1 MTPGSLAGR
10 TALVTGAGVRI
21 GREIALELAR
31 AGADIVVHVNSSR
44 ARGEETLR
52 EVLAM
57 GRRGHLVRADQ
68 GDTGAIARACEEARG
83 ALGAIDILVNNAAI
97 WPHCRFEESTEA
109 DFDLAV
115 SVNMRGPYFWARH
128 LGPGM
133 KARGWGAIVNIA
145 DVMAERPLTDCIP
158 YCMAKAGIVCMTTAL
173 ARALAPSVRV
183 TAIGPGP
190 IAFPVG
196 YPEGE
201 SAKDIART
209 LARRQ
214 GHPADV
220 ARAVRFLCENEYIT
234 GVMLP
239 VDGGF
244 RHGL

>member
-1 MTPGSLAGR
+1 MNAGLAGR

-31 AGADIVVHVNSSR
+31 AGADIAVHVNGSMEQG
-44 ARGEETLR
+44 AGTVR
-52 EVLAM
+52 EVGVL
-57 GRRGHLVRADQ
+57 GRRACLVRADQ
-68 GDTGAIARACEEARG
+68 GDPAQIERACRQAVD
-83 ALGAIDILVNNAAI
+83 ALGPIDILVNNAAI
-97 WPHCRFEESTEA
+97 WPHCNFAESTQE

-115 SVNMRGPYFWARH
+115 SVNMRGPYFWTRH
-128 LGPGM
+128 LGPQM

-145 DVMAERPLTDCIP
+145 DVMADRPLTDCIP
-158 YCMAKAGIVCMTTAL
+158 YCMAKAGVVCMTTAL

-190 IAFPVG
+190 IAFPEG
-196 YPEGE
+196 YPQG
-201 SAKDIART
+201 AAAQDIART

-234 GVMLP
+234 GIMLP

>member
-1 MTPGSLAGR
+1 MTPALAGR

-31 AGADIVVHVNSSR
+31 AGADIVVHVNASE
-44 ARGEETLR
+44 ARGADTVR
-52 EVLAM
+52 EVQAL
-57 GRRGHLVRADQ
+57 GRRASLVRADQ
-68 GDTGAIARACEEARG
+68 ADTAAIERACHEAAD
-83 ALGAIDILVNNAAI
+83 ALGPIDILVNNAAI
-97 WPHCRFEESTEA
+97 WPHCAFGESTQE

-128 LGPGM
+128 LGPQM
-133 KARGWGAIVNIA
+133 KARGWGAIINIA
-145 DVMAERPLTDCIP
+145 DVMADRPLTDCIP
-158 YCMAKAGIVCMTTAL
+158 YCMAKAGVVCMTMAL
-173 ARALAPSVRV
+173 ARALAPAVRV

-190 IAFPVG
+190 IAFPEG
-196 YPEGE
+196 YPEGAA
-201 SAKDIART
+201 AKDVART

-214 GHPADV
+214 GHPADI

-234 GVMLP
+234 GVMIP